1 MRGLLSRTLGRLSVG
16 RKLLLIYLLDLTA
29 VIFISGVLINE
40 KFIAIDFARKELA
53 GNAYIAQ
60 ARAAL
65 LAVVQAAPGVR
76 TGEAPAALV
85 MRAEGA
91 SGAGMRSAGLSEA
104 FAAALD
110 RLDVARRAGAPDALE
125 HTRREAL
132 DRGREL
138 LTRIGNQSNLI
149 LDPDLDSYYTMSI
162 VLLRLPELLDLGS
175 SIAGQLR
182 HQVAL
187 GHVPDAA
194 ARTQF
199 FILEG
204 RLDATA
210 KGVESDYAEAFAAAA
225 DGVLGSALQ
234 PSRAALAASIE
245 RFRAS
250 ARALLDG
257 ASEAELQRLDAAEA
271 ALLRD
276 IDGAWAQSA
285 TQLDRLLQVRI
296 AGFFTRMWLHL
307 GTALALLALILGA
320 VFFVARQIALPLRR
334 LSDVVDTVRRTG
346 DHSLRAQWPSG
357 DEIGRLVLG
366 FNDMLAQLD
375 RERAAQQELAASA
388 RAAAAQQELVE
399 AMPMPMMVTAV
410 PGHEVLHANASA
422 QRWLGGRR
430 QDPWASG
437 LDADLRVRFFQDL
450 ADRERVDEFEVR
462 WHAGA
467 KPSWAV
473 LSARR
478 LRYQGQDAVLT
489 AFAPINHLKQMEQ
502 RLALWAKVFETS
514 SEGIVIVDGERRIVS
529 VNRAL
534 SRATGYDAAELI
546 GQRPDTLVSDD
557 AGSTPLVGLWLQIE
571 QRDAWQ
577 GEVQVRRRDG
587 SSYPAWLVVSVERS
601 DAGRV
606 SHVIFASIDISERK
620 ASEQRIQFLA
630 QHDVLTELPNRS
642 LCSERLRLALQQ
654 AQRSGHKVGVLF
666 IDLDRFKNINDSL
679 GHHVGDA
686 LLRSVARRLLDAVR
700 AGDTVSRLGGD
711 EFVVVLNGVAG
722 ADEITSIVEHRLVPL
737 IRRAHDIDGAE
748 LHVSCSVGVAIYP
761 DDAHDIDSLMRHAD
775 AAMYH
780 AKFGGRDR
788 VRFFTAELNERAQA
802 RLRLESSLRHAI
814 ERRELQ
820 LHYQP
825 RMDARGEA
833 LVGVEALLRWQGAEG
848 PVSPAQFIPI
858 AEDSGLIVPI
868 GAWVIEE
875 ACRQQARW
883 RAAGLGTLPVSI
895 NLSALQLRDA
905 GLVASL
911 REALHEHA
919 VPGGMLEL
927 ELTESM
933 LMDRTELTLQQLHA
947 LKGLGLKLA
956 IDDFGTGYSS
966 LNYLN
971 RLPIDKLKID
981 RSFVQ
986 AMQDDPAAL
995 AITRAIIG
1003 LGHALGLQVVAE
1015 GVERAQQVRTLRAA
1029 KCDELQGYHFARPM
1043 PADALVEWIAA
1054 REATVA

>member
-1 MRGLLSRTLGRLSVG
+1 MHFSGRLEQQIGQRRMQVVSRDVLHRGADELHVLAGNVFAEIERAPRQLQLVQVGNAACIAIGLRDVEEVDLRCAQQLANQLRGCGVAHGEEAVDAALGQRLHGLVRRRIDVRGAVARLDAVRRQQRVGQAVAAAALRADVEPQALELRQQVPGRAAIEDHQRLVRDAAQRHQVLRGGAVGLAAQHEAHVYRDLRVRQSLQVVVRAFGGQDLQRDALLGQDLLVLLGVPFEPAALGPARDGERARRGGVEEPERHQARHDAQQKNQARGQHRPLSELAIEPRKDSRQVSSSSNHVQPLGEISSKGCEFKGRPKGRTPLACPRRGTVLASPTAMRGLLSRTLGR
-16 RKLLLIYLLDLTA
+16 
-29 VIFISGVLINE
+29 
-40 KFIAIDFARKELA
+40 
-53 GNAYIAQ
+53 
-60 ARAAL
+60 
-65 LAVVQAAPGVR
+65 
-76 TGEAPAALV
+76 
-85 MRAEGA
+85 
-91 SGAGMRSAGLSEA
+91 RSAGLSEA

-276 IDGAWAQSA
+276 IDGAWRQSA

-437 LDADLRVRFFQDL
+437 LDADLRVRFFQQL

-546 GQRPDTLVSDD
+546 GQRLDTLVSDD

-577 GEVQVRRRDG
+577 GELQVRRRDG

-620 ASEQRIQFLA
+620 ANEQRIQFLA
-630 QHDVLTELPNRS
+630 QHDALTELPNRS
-642 LCSERLRLALQQ
+642 LCSER
-654 AQRSGHKVGVLF
+654 
-666 IDLDRFKNINDSL
+666 
-679 GHHVGDA
+679 
-686 LLRSVARRLLDAVR
+686 
-700 AGDTVSRLGGD
+700 
-711 EFVVVLNGVAG
+711 
-722 ADEITSIVEHRLVPL
+722 
-737 IRRAHDIDGAE
+737 
-748 LHVSCSVGVAIYP
+748 
-761 DDAHDIDSLMRHAD
+761 
-775 AAMYH
+775 
-780 AKFGGRDR
+780 
-788 VRFFTAELNERAQA
+788 
-802 RLRLESSLRHAI
+802 
-814 ERRELQ
+814 
-820 LHYQP
+820 
-825 RMDARGEA
+825 
-833 LVGVEALLRWQGAEG
+833 
-848 PVSPAQFIPI
+848 
-858 AEDSGLIVPI
+858 
-868 GAWVIEE
+868 
-875 ACRQQARW
+875 
-883 RAAGLGTLPVSI
+883 
-895 NLSALQLRDA
+895 
-905 GLVASL
+905 
-911 REALHEHA
+911 
-919 VPGGMLEL
+919 
-927 ELTESM
+927 
-933 LMDRTELTLQQLHA
+933 
-947 LKGLGLKLA
+947 
-956 IDDFGTGYSS
+956 
-966 LNYLN
+966 
-971 RLPIDKLKID
+971 
-981 RSFVQ
+981 
-986 AMQDDPAAL
+986 
-995 AITRAIIG
+995 
-1003 LGHALGLQVVAE
+1003 
-1015 GVERAQQVRTLRAA
+1015 
-1029 KCDELQGYHFARPM
+1029 
-1043 PADALVEWIAA
+1043 
-1054 REATVA
+1054 

>member
-1 MRGLLSRTLGRLSVG
+1 M
-16 RKLLLIYLLDLTA
+16 
-29 VIFISGVLINE
+29 
-40 KFIAIDFARKELA
+40 
-53 GNAYIAQ
+53 
-60 ARAAL
+60 
-65 LAVVQAAPGVR
+65 
-76 TGEAPAALV
+76 
-85 MRAEGA
+85 
-91 SGAGMRSAGLSEA
+91 
-104 FAAALD
+104 
-110 RLDVARRAGAPDALE
+110 
-125 HTRREAL
+125 
-132 DRGREL
+132 
-138 LTRIGNQSNLI
+138 
-149 LDPDLDSYYTMSI
+149 
-162 VLLRLPELLDLGS
+162 
-175 SIAGQLR
+175 
-182 HQVAL
+182 
-187 GHVPDAA
+187 
-194 ARTQF
+194 
-199 FILEG
+199 
-204 RLDATA
+204 
-210 KGVESDYAEAFAAAA
+210 
-225 DGVLGSALQ
+225 
-234 PSRAALAASIE
+234 
-245 RFRAS
+245 
-250 ARALLDG
+250 
-257 ASEAELQRLDAAEA
+257 
-271 ALLRD
+271 
-276 IDGAWAQSA
+276 
-285 TQLDRLLQVRI
+285 
-296 AGFFTRMWLHL
+296 
-307 GTALALLALILGA
+307 
-320 VFFVARQIALPLRR
+320 
-334 LSDVVDTVRRTG
+334 
-346 DHSLRAQWPSG
+346 
-357 DEIGRLVLG
+357 
-366 FNDMLAQLD
+366 
-375 RERAAQQELAASA
+375 
-388 RAAAAQQELVE
+388 
-399 AMPMPMMVTAV
+399 
-410 PGHEVLHANASA
+410 
-422 QRWLGGRR
+422 
-430 QDPWASG
+430 
-437 LDADLRVRFFQDL
+437 
-450 ADRERVDEFEVR
+450 
-462 WHAGA
+462 
-467 KPSWAV
+467 
-473 LSARR
+473 
-478 LRYQGQDAVLT
+478 
-489 AFAPINHLKQMEQ
+489 
-502 RLALWAKVFETS
+502 
-514 SEGIVIVDGERRIVS
+514 
-529 VNRAL
+529 
-534 SRATGYDAAELI
+534 
-546 GQRPDTLVSDD
+546 
-557 AGSTPLVGLWLQIE
+557 
-571 QRDAWQ
+571 
-577 GEVQVRRRDG
+577 
-587 SSYPAWLVVSVERS
+587 
-601 DAGRV
+601 
-606 SHVIFASIDISERK
+606 
-620 ASEQRIQFLA
+620 
-630 QHDVLTELPNRS
+630 
-642 LCSERLRLALQQ
+642 
-654 AQRSGHKVGVLF
+654 
-666 IDLDRFKNINDSL
+666 
-679 GHHVGDA
+679 
-686 LLRSVARRLLDAVR
+686 ARRLLDAVR

-737 IRRAHDIDGAE
+737 IRRAHDVDGAE

-947 LKGLGLKLA
+947 LKALGLKLA

-1054 REATVA
+1054 REATVQSA

>member
-1 MRGLLSRTLGRLSVG
+1 MHFSGRLEQQIGQRRMQVVSRDVLHRGADELHVLAGNVFAEIERAPRQLQLVQVGNAACIAIGLRDVEEVDLRCAQQLANQLRGCGVAHGEEAVDAALGQRLHGLVRRRIDVRGAVARLDAVRRQQRVGQAVAAAALRADVEPQALELRQQVPGRAAIEDHQRLVRDAAQRHQVLRGGAVGLAAQHEAHVYRDLRVRQSLQVVVRAFGGQDLQRDALLGQDLLVLLGVPFEPAALGPARDGERARRGGVEEPERHQARHDAQQKNQARGQHRPLSELAIEPRKDSRQVSSSSNHVQPLGEISSKGCEFKGRPKGRTPLACPRRGTVLASPTAMRGLLSRTLGRLSVG

-65 LAVVQAAPGVR
+65 LAVVQAAPAVR

-276 IDGAWAQSA
+276 IDGAWRQSA

-296 AGFFTRMWLHL
+296 AGFFTLMWLHL

-437 LDADLRVRFFQDL
+437 LDADLRVRFFQEL

-546 GQRPDTLVSDD
+546 GQRLDTLVSDD

-620 ASEQRIQFLA
+620 ANEQRIQFLA
-630 QHDVLTELPNRS
+630 QHDALTELPNRS
-642 LCSERLRLALQQ
+642 LCSER
-654 AQRSGHKVGVLF
+654 
-666 IDLDRFKNINDSL
+666 
-679 GHHVGDA
+679 
-686 LLRSVARRLLDAVR
+686 
-700 AGDTVSRLGGD
+700 
-711 EFVVVLNGVAG
+711 
-722 ADEITSIVEHRLVPL
+722 
-737 IRRAHDIDGAE
+737 
-748 LHVSCSVGVAIYP
+748 
-761 DDAHDIDSLMRHAD
+761 
-775 AAMYH
+775 
-780 AKFGGRDR
+780 
-788 VRFFTAELNERAQA
+788 
-802 RLRLESSLRHAI
+802 
-814 ERRELQ
+814 
-820 LHYQP
+820 
-825 RMDARGEA
+825 
-833 LVGVEALLRWQGAEG
+833 
-848 PVSPAQFIPI
+848 
-858 AEDSGLIVPI
+858 
-868 GAWVIEE
+868 
-875 ACRQQARW
+875 
-883 RAAGLGTLPVSI
+883 
-895 NLSALQLRDA
+895 
-905 GLVASL
+905 
-911 REALHEHA
+911 
-919 VPGGMLEL
+919 
-927 ELTESM
+927 
-933 LMDRTELTLQQLHA
+933 
-947 LKGLGLKLA
+947 
-956 IDDFGTGYSS
+956 
-966 LNYLN
+966 
-971 RLPIDKLKID
+971 
-981 RSFVQ
+981 
-986 AMQDDPAAL
+986 
-995 AITRAIIG
+995 
-1003 LGHALGLQVVAE
+1003 
-1015 GVERAQQVRTLRAA
+1015 
-1029 KCDELQGYHFARPM
+1029 
-1043 PADALVEWIAA
+1043 
-1054 REATVA
+1054 